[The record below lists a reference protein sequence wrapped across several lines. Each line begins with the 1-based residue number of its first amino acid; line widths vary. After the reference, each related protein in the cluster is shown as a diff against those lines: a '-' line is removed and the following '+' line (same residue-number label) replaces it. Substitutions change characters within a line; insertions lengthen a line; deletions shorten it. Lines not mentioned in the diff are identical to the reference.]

1 MKMIKIRR
9 FSMPDAMSL
18 VQISNEAFSEEIDRG
33 MQSFTSERFI
43 DFSKKPYV
51 KVFIAEVEREVVGFL
66 ILAEGNTETPAQI
79 HLIAVTKNYRGK
91 GIGKKLV
98 KNAMEHVK
106 AVGRRKVKLFTRPW
120 NIAMSKVC
128 IDLGFVP
135 EAYLRRE
142 FLDADIIL
150 YSAFFK

>member
-1 MKMIKIRR
+1 MIKIRS
-9 FSMPDAMSL
+9 FSMADATSL
-18 VQISNEAFSEEIDRG
+18 VQISNEAFSDEIGRG
-33 MQSFTSERFI
+33 MQPFTSERFI
-43 DFSKKPYV
+43 DFSKKPHV
-51 KVFIAEVEREVVGFL
+51 KVFVAEVKEEVVGFL
-66 ILAEGNTETPAQI
+66 VLAKGDIEAPAQI
-79 HLIAVTKNYRGK
+79 HLMAVRKNSRGK

-98 KNAMEHVK
+98 KNAIEHVETI
-106 AVGRRKVKLFTRPW
+106 GRRKVKLFTRPW
-120 NIAMSKVC
+120 NVAMSKIC